1 MNDESL
7 AITMMYAAGVCGLL
21 GLALP
26 WAIRRASEAAAAGTA
41 GLLAA
46 AGTAALLISN
56 AHMPAKYD
64 IRADLLFLPPLL
76 LAAWVGCTRLSIAA
90 LRQRSRRTAA
100 DAEPRSAS
108 GRSAPFEARS
118 WR

>member
-1 MNDESL
+1 MNEESL
-7 AITMMYAAGVCGLL
+7 ALTTMYVAGVCGLL

-26 WAIRRASEAAAAGTA
+26 WAVRRASRAAAAGTA

-56 AHMPAKYD
+56 AHMPGKYD
-64 IRADLLFLPPLL
+64 IRADLLVLPPLL
-76 LAAWVGCTRLSIAA
+76 LAVWVGCIRLSISA

-100 DAEPRSAS
+100 DAEPGAEPDT
-108 GRSAPFEARS
+108 GRR
-118 WR
+118 